1 MKAEKFG
8 VDIELVEDFTQAQF
22 EKYQNVLIESTNE
35 AKAAAVI
42 ERALVQAAI
51 EAGILKGISKKLEE
65 YTPRVIKWLTVTVR
79 DFINEQTEV
88 PLD

>member
-1 MKAEKFG
+1 MKAKKFG